1 MSKSF
6 ETDTKFVDELDDLT
20 KRVAKLMPECKI
32 VSHEY
37 FEDLLNHFEGRILTI
52 IDASLPEGK
61 QNKCVKDLI
70 KFEYYDTLNKHN
82 DFYGIHGCGS
92 IGEQSNQP

>member
-1 MSKSF
+1 MSKSY
-6 ETDTKFVDELDDLT
+6 ETDQKVAEALNKATEIVKGLD
-20 KRVAKLMPECKI
+20 MGFKI

-82 DFYGIHGCGS
+82 DFYEIHGCGS
-92 IGEQSNQP
+92 IGEQSNQN